1 VCDAA
6 CFAPLALDSI
16 HHWPL
21 FTEEEEMIATTDT
34 KLGGTKLPESQ
45 EIATKLSESQQLAAK
60 LPKLNMPL
68 PGPNAKRVVELDT
81 KYVSPSYTRDYPL
94 VAKRGQG
101 AMIEDVDGNVF
112 LDFAA
117 GIAVC
122 ATGHCHPEVVAA
134 IQKQAAELIH
144 LSGTDF
150 YYEGMPL
157 LAEKLSSISPGKESK
172 LVYFGN
178 SGAEAIEAAIK
189 LVKYHTKRDKLIAFH
204 GAFHGRTMGALSLTA
219 SRAIQRRGF
228 GTLLSGVFHMPYPDT
243 YRGTYGV
250 RPECAAADCLSYLEN
265 ELFRRRVDP
274 EEVAGIF
281 IEPIQGE
288 GGYILAPAEFL
299 QGLQKIC
306 GKYGIMLVADEVQSG
321 MGRTGKWWAVDHAGV
336 EPDIICTAKG
346 IASGMPLSAVIA
358 RESVMDW
365 KPGAHASTFGG
376 NPVCIAASLA
386 TLHLLETKYMANA
399 KRVGEF
405 ILRRTADW
413 TQKFKNVGEVRG
425 RGLMIGIEL
434 VKDQKTKEKAQEM
447 RNRIIQAAYHK
458 GLLILG
464 SGDTTVRFCP
474 PLLIDEEQAEFAV
487 KTLEECFR
495 EEEAK

>member
-1 VCDAA
+1 
-6 CFAPLALDSI
+6 
-16 HHWPL
+16 
-21 FTEEEEMIATTDT
+21 MIATTE
-34 KLGGTKLPESQ
+34 TKLP
-45 EIATKLSESQQLAAK
+45 QL
-60 LPKLNMPL
+60 LMPL
-68 PGPNAKRVVELDT
+68 PGPKAKSVIERDA

-94 VAKRGQG
+94 VAKRGHG
-101 AMIEDVDGNVF
+101 AMVEDVDGNTF

-122 ATGHCHPEVVAA
+122 ATGHCHRQVVAA

-150 YYEGMPL
+150 YYEGMPQ
-157 LAEKLSSISPGKESK
+157 LAEKLSSIAPGKEEK
-172 LVYFGN
+172 RVYFGN

-219 SRAIQRRGF
+219 SRAVQRKGF

-243 YRGTYGV
+243 YRGTWGV
-250 RPECAAADCLSYLEN
+250 CPQTASADCLSYLEN

-299 QGLQKIC
+299 QGLRKIC
-306 GKYGIMLVADEVQSG
+306 TKYGIMLVADEVQSG
-321 MGRTGKWWAVDHAGV
+321 MGRTGKWWAVDHSGV
-336 EPDIICTAKG
+336 EPDIICSAKG

-358 RESVMDW
+358 RASVMDW

-386 TLHLLETKYMANA
+386 TLRLLEEKYMENA
-399 KRVGEF
+399 RRIGEF
-405 ILRRTADW
+405 ILKRTANW
-413 TQKFKNVGEVRG
+413 TERFKNVGEVRG
-425 RGLMIGIEL
+425 RGLMIGIEF
-434 VKDQKTKEKAQEM
+434 VRDQKTKERAPEL
-447 RNRIIQAAYHK
+447 RNRLIQAAFHR
-458 GLLILG
+458 GLLVLG
-464 SGDTTVRFCP
+464 SGDTTLRFCP
-474 PLLIDEEQAEFAV
+474 PLVIDEEQAEFAV
-487 KTLEECFR
+487 RTLEECIR
-495 EEEAK
+495 EEEKNA